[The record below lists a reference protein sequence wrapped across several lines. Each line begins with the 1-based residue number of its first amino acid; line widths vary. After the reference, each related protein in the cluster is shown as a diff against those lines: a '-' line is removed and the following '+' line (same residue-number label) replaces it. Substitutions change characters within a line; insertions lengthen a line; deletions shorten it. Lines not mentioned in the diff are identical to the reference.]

1 MSDDTQSAGKTAGKP
16 RGRPFEPGNR
26 ANPSGR
32 PMGARNKTTVMLEQM
47 MADDGVAVVQA
58 ILDAAK
64 GGDMTAARIIVDR
77 IVPPR
82 KDRPVVVD
90 LPKIESA
97 ADIPQATTAILEAT
111 AAGNLTPSEGAAL
124 VNMVE
129 AHRKA
134 LETAELAADVKMLK
148 ERAGL

>member
-1 MSDDTQSAGKTAGKP
+1 MSDQGDDQSKNENKSKGFRFGAGNKYGK
-16 RGRPFEPGNR
+16 GRPAG
-26 ANPSGR
+26 S
-32 PMGARNKTTVMLEQM
+32 RNQATLALEKM
-47 MADDGVAVVQA
+47 MADDGAAVVQA

-97 ADIPQATTAILEAT
+97 DDIPQATTAILEAT
-111 AAGNLTPSEGAAL
+111 AAGDLTPSEGAAL

>member
-1 MSDDTQSAGKTAGKP
+1 MSNHDDQSKNENKPKGFRFGAGNKYGK
-16 RGRPFEPGNR
+16 GRPAG
-26 ANPSGR
+26 S
-32 PMGARNKTTVMLEQM
+32 RNQATLALEKM
-47 MADDGVAVVQA
+47 MADDGAAVVQA

-111 AAGNLTPSEGAAL
+111 AAGDLTPSEGAAL